1 MLYIADQSS
10 FAAFCERS
18 RGAEVLAIDTEF
30 LREKTYYAKL
40 CLLQLATD
48 DEVAVVDPFALRT
61 LDDLVPLLQDP
72 GCTKLFHSG
81 TQDIEIL
88 YRETGALPVG
98 VFDTQ
103 VAAALLGHTQQI
115 GYGALVHDVCGV
127 TIRKLDSFTDW
138 SRRPLAKSQI
148 EYASE
153 DVIYLPRMYRA
164 MRERL
169 VELGRLEWLA
179 PDFQELVDPKR
190 FEAGER
196 ERYKRL
202 KRATRMYRA
211 MRERL
216 VELGR
221 LEWLAP
227 DFQELVDPKRFE
239 AGERERYKRLKRA
252 NQLSQRQLA
261 GAREFAAWREVTA
274 QTRNLPR
281 KWVATDEQIVE
292 ACKREAR
299 TIDDLFMVR
308 GLSGKLSTAEARTV
322 ARLMAQAFDSDPSAH
337 HRRSVH
343 GAGAFRQAV
352 HGRGAHRRAPYG
364 PGFRLRPLH
373 LAQARP
379 VRAKRAQRGFPDRP
393 HDRAGAASRQAER
406 RGVPDPCQPRRHG
419 PRGPRL
425 PRRRGP
431 SAGMAALLGGRGACR
446 PCGGPA
452 VAVSERA
459 APGGPSTVGS
469 APPRSSAG
477 DLGRRLL
484 LRFFHGEHLC
494 ES

>member
-1 MLYIADQSS
+1 MAPSIAIRRGRKRKVHVLYIADQSS

-202 KRATRMYRA
+202 KRA
-211 MRERL
+211 
-216 VELGR
+216 
-221 LEWLAP
+221 
-227 DFQELVDPKRFE
+227 
-239 AGERERYKRLKRA
+239 

-322 ARLMAQAFDSDPSAH
+322 ARLMAQAFDSDPSTWPKLDRSGRSEPNVDFQIDLMTALVRLRAKQNGVAFQTLASH
-337 HRRSVH
+337 DDMVRVARGYRDDVDLLRGWRRSLVGEELVDLVEGRLSLSLNGQRLEVH
-343 GAGAFRQAV
+343 
-352 HGRGAHRRAPYG
+352 
-364 PGFRLRPLH
+364 RL
-373 LAQARP
+373 
-379 VRAKRAQRGFPDRP
+379 
-393 HDRAGAASRQAER
+393 
-406 RGVPDPCQPRRHG
+406 
-419 PRGPRL
+419 
-425 PRRRGP
+425 
-431 SAGMAALLGGRGACR
+431 
-446 PCGGPA
+446 
-452 VAVSERA
+452 
-459 APGGPSTVGS
+459 
-469 APPRSSAG
+469 
-477 DLGRRLL
+477 
-484 LRFFHGEHLC
+484 
-494 ES
+494 

>member
-18 RGAEVLAIDTEF
+18 RSAEVLAIDTEF

-202 KRATRMYRA
+202 KRA
-211 MRERL
+211 
-216 VELGR
+216 
-221 LEWLAP
+221 
-227 DFQELVDPKRFE
+227 
-239 AGERERYKRLKRA
+239 

-322 ARLMAQAFDSDPSAH
+322 ARLMAQAFDSDPSTWPKLDRSGRSEPNVDFQIDLMTALVRLRAKQNGVAFQTLASH
-337 HRRSVH
+337 DDMVRVARGYRDDVDLLRGWRRSLVGEELVDLVEGRLSLSLNGQRLEVH
-343 GAGAFRQAV
+343 
-352 HGRGAHRRAPYG
+352 
-364 PGFRLRPLH
+364 RL
-373 LAQARP
+373 
-379 VRAKRAQRGFPDRP
+379 
-393 HDRAGAASRQAER
+393 
-406 RGVPDPCQPRRHG
+406 
-419 PRGPRL
+419 
-425 PRRRGP
+425 
-431 SAGMAALLGGRGACR
+431 
-446 PCGGPA
+446 
-452 VAVSERA
+452 
-459 APGGPSTVGS
+459 
-469 APPRSSAG
+469 
-477 DLGRRLL
+477 
-484 LRFFHGEHLC
+484 
-494 ES
+494 

>member
-202 KRATRMYRA
+202 KRA
-211 MRERL
+211 
-216 VELGR
+216 
-221 LEWLAP
+221 
-227 DFQELVDPKRFE
+227 
-239 AGERERYKRLKRA
+239 

-322 ARLMAQAFDSDPSAH
+322 ARLMAQAFDSDPSTWPKLDRSGRSEPNVDFQIDLMTALVRLRAKQNGVAFQTLASH
-337 HRRSVH
+337 DDMVRVARGYRDDVDLLRGWRRSLVGEELVDLVEGRLSLSLNGQRLEVH
-343 GAGAFRQAV
+343 
-352 HGRGAHRRAPYG
+352 
-364 PGFRLRPLH
+364 RL
-373 LAQARP
+373 
-379 VRAKRAQRGFPDRP
+379 
-393 HDRAGAASRQAER
+393 
-406 RGVPDPCQPRRHG
+406 
-419 PRGPRL
+419 
-425 PRRRGP
+425 
-431 SAGMAALLGGRGACR
+431 
-446 PCGGPA
+446 
-452 VAVSERA
+452 
-459 APGGPSTVGS
+459 
-469 APPRSSAG
+469 
-477 DLGRRLL
+477 
-484 LRFFHGEHLC
+484 
-494 ES
+494 